1 MFQIT
6 DIPRILPEILLLFL
20 ALIVLGSDIFE
31 KWGRTAAAQLERA
44 RSSASLTAIG
54 LGLIFIITLLQS
66 GYIPGTVV
74 APEASTTNPLL
85 SYLLGVV
92 RNLQVG
98 GPGGAPIVGAFATDD
113 LTMIARLLLIGAA
126 FLTSLLCLDDLPTAH
141 PAEFYAMILFATTG
155 MCLMVGAQELIMAYL
170 AIELTSIP
178 LYLLT
183 GYVRSGSR
191 SAEAGMKYFLFGALS
206 SAILLYGMSLTY
218 GFVASNLGG
227 IAVSGNLTQ
236 FERIAE
242 LARDGG
248 ASTPLLTLAMLLI
261 LAGLGYKL
269 AIVPFH
275 GWAPDVYQAAPTPIT
290 AFISTASKAA
300 GFLLLLRLLSVAFP
314 ESVGS
319 ATLGATNLGGW
330 TAILALLA
338 LLTLL
343 VGNLAALPQ
352 SNTKRLLA
360 WSSVA
365 HAGFLL
371 LGLVAWAAPERFDR
385 EQGSVALIYYLIV
398 YTLTNLGAFGALV
411 AMSRAGSGVEI
422 TDLNGLARRN
432 LPLATM
438 LTICVLSLAGIP
450 PLGGFFAK
458 FYIFMVGWQSGAYWL
473 VIVALVMTVV
483 SLYYYLR
490 LLRAMFIEAPS
501 SSEPLR
507 IEPATMTTLIIATVG
522 LILLGL
528 FPNLVLGLIGRV
540 QTIAGL

>member
-20 ALIVLGSDIFE
+20 ALIILGSDIFE

-74 APEASTTNPLL
+74 SPEASTTNPIL
-85 SYLLGVV
+85 SYLMGIV

-98 GPGGAPIVGAFATDD
+98 GPGGAPITGAFATDD

-141 PAEFYAMILFATTG
+141 PAEFYAMILFATMG

-183 GYVRSGSR
+183 GYIRNDSR

-218 GFVASNLGG
+218 GFVASGLGG
-227 IAVSGNLTQ
+227 IEAGGNLTQ
-236 FERIAE
+236 FDRIAE
-242 LARDGG
+242 LARSGG
-248 ASTPLLTLAMLLI
+248 ANSPLLTLAMIFI

-269 AIVPFH
+269 AIIPFH

-314 ESVGS
+314 ESIGS
-319 ATLGATNLGGW
+319 ATMGATNLGGW
-330 TAILALLA
+330 TALLALLA
-338 LLTLL
+338 LLTL
-343 VGNLAALPQ
+343 VIGNLAALPQ
-352 SNTKRLLA
+352 SNVKRLLA
-360 WSSVA
+360 WSSIA

-411 AMSRAGSGVEI
+411 AINRTGSGVEI
-422 TDLNGLARRN
+422 DDLNGLA
-432 LPLATM
+432 
-438 LTICVLSLAGIP
+438 ICILSLAGIP

-458 FYIFMVGWQSGAYWL
+458 FYIFMVGWQSGARWL
-473 VIVALVMTVV
+473 VVVAVVMTVV

-490 LLRAMFIEAPS
+490 LLRAMFIEAPRR
-501 SSEPLR
+501 SEPLR
-507 IEPATMTTLIIATVG
+507 IEPATMTTLIITTVG
-522 LILLGL
+522 LIILGL
-528 FPNLVLGLIGRV
+528 FPNLVLSLIGRV

>member
-66 GYIPGTVV
+66 GYVPGTVV
-74 APEASTTNPLL
+74 TPETSSTNPLL
-85 SYLLGVV
+85 SYLMGIV

-98 GPGGAPIVGAFATDD
+98 GPGGTPITGAFATDD

-155 MCLMVGAQELIMAYL
+155 MCLMVGANELIMAYL

-183 GYVRSGSR
+183 GYIRSDNR

-218 GFVASNLGG
+218 GFVASGLGG
-227 IAVSGNLTQ
+227 IEAGGNLTQ

-242 LARDGG
+242 LARSGG
-248 ASTPLLTLAMLLI
+248 ASSPLLTLALIFI

-314 ESVGS
+314 ESIGS
-319 ATLGATNLGGW
+319 VTMGATNLGGW
-330 TAILALLA
+330 TALLALLA
-338 LLTLL
+338 LLTL
-343 VGNLAALPQ
+343 VIGNLAALPQ
-352 SNTKRLLA
+352 TNVKRLLA
-360 WSSVA
+360 WSSIA

-385 EQGSVALIYYLIV
+385 EQGSVAMIYYLIV

-411 AMSRAGSGVEI
+411 AISRAGSGVEI
-422 TDLNGLARRN
+422 DDLNGLAQRN
-432 LPLATM
+432 LPLATL

-458 FYIFMVGWQSGAYWL
+458 FYIFMVGWQSGARWL
-473 VIVALVMTVV
+473 VVVALVMTVV

-501 SSEPLR
+501 RSEPLR
-507 IEPATMTTLIIATVG
+507 IEPATMTTLIITTVG
-522 LILLGL
+522 LIVLGL

>member
-20 ALIVLGSDIFE
+20 ALIVLSSDIFE

-54 LGLIFIITLLQS
+54 LGLIFIITFLQS

-85 SYLLGVV
+85 SYLMGIV
-92 RNLQVG
+92 RNLQAG

-183 GYVRSGSR
+183 GYVRSDSR
-191 SAEAGMKYFLFGALS
+191 SAEAGTKYFLFGALS

-218 GFVASNLGG
+218 GFVASGLGG

-242 LARDGG
+242 LARSGG

-314 ESVGS
+314 ASVGS

-330 TAILALLA
+330 TALLALLA

-411 AMSRAGSGVEI
+411 ALSRAGSGVEI

-501 SSEPLR
+501 SGEPLR
-507 IEPATMTTLIIATVG
+507 IEPATMTTLIITTAG

>member
-66 GYIPGTVV
+66 GYVPGTVIT
-74 APEASTTNPLL
+74 PEASSTNPVL
-85 SYLLGVV
+85 SYLMGIV

-98 GPGGAPIVGAFATDD
+98 GPGGAPITGAFATDD

-155 MCLMVGAQELIMAYL
+155 MCLMVGANELIMAYL

-183 GYVRSGSR
+183 GYIRSDNR

-218 GFVASNLGG
+218 GFVASGLGG
-227 IAVSGNLTQ
+227 IEAGGNLTQ

-242 LARDGG
+242 LARSGG
-248 ASTPLLTLAMLLI
+248 ASSPLLTLALIFI

-314 ESVGS
+314 ESIGS
-319 ATLGATNLGGW
+319 VTMGATNLGGW
-330 TAILALLA
+330 TALLALLA
-338 LLTLL
+338 LLTL
-343 VGNLAALPQ
+343 VIGNLAALPQ
-352 SNTKRLLA
+352 TNVKRLLA
-360 WSSVA
+360 WSSIA

-385 EQGSVALIYYLIV
+385 EQGSVAMIYYLIV

-411 AMSRAGSGVEI
+411 AISRAGSGVEI
-422 TDLNGLARRN
+422 DDLNGLAQRN
-432 LPLATM
+432 LPLATL

-458 FYIFMVGWQSGAYWL
+458 FYIFMVGWQSGARWL
-473 VIVALVMTVV
+473 VVVALVMTVV

-501 SSEPLR
+501 RSEPLR
-507 IEPATMTTLIIATVG
+507 IEPATMTTLIITTVG
-522 LILLGL
+522 LIVLGL